1 MSTTRV
7 RRSSQNIFRTKKP
20 IVNKIPKIIC
30 IGISVSMA
38 FCGLLF
44 GQQAQKEYIYLDGRI
59 VAVESRSYS
68 PPTFAITS
76 PTSDSSYD
84 TGSSSITLAGTA
96 SPEVTSVIW
105 TNSNGGNGNCTGTTS
120 WSCSITG
127 LQNGT
132 NVLTVTGRNGDYGFV
147 ADSLTVYYCT
157 YSIAPAS
164 AGKTAGAG
172 SGSVALT
179 SSNGGCRWT
188 ADRSVGWIKFAPG
201 GSATADGTGS
211 GVVNYTV
218 DANPG
223 PERTGTLTIAGQTH
237 TVTQANGCTYTISS
251 ATASPGAGS
260 GSGSVTV
267 TPSNSACS
275 WTASSNATSWLTV
288 GSGSGTGTT
297 AVSYSYAANTG
308 PARTGVITLGGR
320 THTVTQA
327 SGCTYTISSATAS
340 PGAGSGS
347 GSVTVTPSNSACS
360 WTASSNATSW
370 LTVGSGSGTG
380 TTAVSYSYAANT
392 GPART
397 GVITL
402 GGRTHT
408 VTQASGCTYTIS
420 ATSALLLPNA
430 QSASVGVTAASVCPW
445 TAAVTSA
452 ANPQW
457 LTITSGASGNGSG
470 TVSYSVTANSGST
483 RTGVLTIGNQI
494 FTVRQVSAAC
504 SSQCAAA
511 AAACAAAGG
520 ACVDQCIATTCPMNP
535 GLCGPYCQAMCAVQG
550 GGVDCNAVYNQ
561 CLEGCD

>member
-327 SGCTYTISSATAS
+327 SGCTYTIS
-340 PGAGSGS
+340 
-347 GSVTVTPSNSACS
+347 
-360 WTASSNATSW
+360 
-370 LTVGSGSGTG
+370 
-380 TTAVSYSYAANT
+380 
-392 GPART
+392 
-397 GVITL
+397 
-402 GGRTHT
+402 
-408 VTQASGCTYTIS
+408 

-550 GGVDCNAVYNQ
+550 GGADCNAVYNQ

>member
-1 MSTTRV
+1 V
-7 RRSSQNIFRTKKP
+7 
-20 IVNKIPKIIC
+20 
-30 IGISVSMA
+30 
-38 FCGLLF
+38 
-44 GQQAQKEYIYLDGRI
+44 
-59 VAVESRSYS
+59 
-68 PPTFAITS
+68 
-76 PTSDSSYD
+76 
-84 TGSSSITLAGTA
+84 
-96 SPEVTSVIW
+96 
-105 TNSNGGNGNCTGTTS
+105 
-120 WSCSITG
+120 
-127 LQNGT
+127 
-132 NVLTVTGRNGDYGFV
+132 
-147 ADSLTVYYCT
+147 
-157 YSIAPAS
+157 
-164 AGKTAGAG
+164 
-172 SGSVALT
+172 
-179 SSNGGCRWT
+179 
-188 ADRSVGWIKFAPG
+188 
-201 GSATADGTGS
+201 
-211 GVVNYTV
+211 
-218 DANPG
+218 
-223 PERTGTLTIAGQTH
+223 
-237 TVTQANGCTYTISS
+237 
-251 ATASPGAGS
+251 
-260 GSGSVTV
+260 
-267 TPSNSACS
+267 
-275 WTASSNATSWLTV
+275 
-288 GSGSGTGTT
+288 
-297 AVSYSYAANTG
+297 
-308 PARTGVITLGGR
+308 
-320 THTVTQA
+320 
-327 SGCTYTISSATAS
+327 
-340 PGAGSGS
+340 
-347 GSVTVTPSNSACS
+347 CS

-470 TVSYSVTANSGST
+470 MVSYSVTANSGST

-511 AAACAAAGG
+511 AATCAAAGG

>member
-267 TPSNSACS
+267 TPSNSVCS

-470 TVSYSVTANSGST
+470 MVSYSVTANSGST

-511 AAACAAAGG
+511 AATCAAAGG

>member
-172 SGSVALT
+172 SGERKRGADFLKRRLQMDGRSQRRLDQVRAWRERH
-179 SSNGGCRWT
+179 GGWHRK
-188 ADRSVGWIKFAPG
+188 R
-201 GSATADGTGS
+201 
-211 GVVNYTV
+211 
-218 DANPG
+218 
-223 PERTGTLTIAGQTH
+223 
-237 TVTQANGCTYTISS
+237 
-251 ATASPGAGS
+251 
-260 GSGSVTV
+260 
-267 TPSNSACS
+267 
-275 WTASSNATSWLTV
+275 
-288 GSGSGTGTT
+288 
-297 AVSYSYAANTG
+297 
-308 PARTGVITLGGR
+308 
-320 THTVTQA
+320 
-327 SGCTYTISSATAS
+327 
-340 PGAGSGS
+340 
-347 GSVTVTPSNSACS
+347 
-360 WTASSNATSW
+360 
-370 LTVGSGSGTG
+370 
-380 TTAVSYSYAANT
+380 
-392 GPART
+392 
-397 GVITL
+397 
-402 GGRTHT
+402 
-408 VTQASGCTYTIS
+408 
-420 ATSALLLPNA
+420 
-430 QSASVGVTAASVCPW
+430 
-445 TAAVTSA
+445 
-452 ANPQW
+452 
-457 LTITSGASGNGSG
+457 
-470 TVSYSVTANSGST
+470 
-483 RTGVLTIGNQI
+483 
-494 FTVRQVSAAC
+494 
-504 SSQCAAA
+504 
-511 AAACAAAGG
+511 
-520 ACVDQCIATTCPMNP
+520 
-535 GLCGPYCQAMCAVQG
+535 CGELYG
-550 GGVDCNAVYNQ
+550 
-561 CLEGCD
+561 